1 MGFLKKITRPI
12 SKALDKIVPNEV
24 KPFLPYLAAVAPY
37 MLPPGA
43 GGIFGSIGIQNP
55 MLQRALLSGGLNLG
69 SQLAQEGSEGDF
81 SGISALLAAGQGAL
95 TAPGASQSLEALRPT
110 VGAEGQLT
118 GLQSLGSK
126 SISLLQRGS
135 EGLQNI
141 MEAGKADPFSMAGL
155 KAASIPIT
163 QGTTDLAMSTA
174 RRALK
179 DYEDEL
185 AAFNEQADA
194 TTAASDLARRNAI
207 ISSMTAAAFD
217 EDTIDDTLSQ
227 LGLKNGGRVGFA
239 QGGNKKTMIVD
250 LLNKGADLDLIKAT
264 TDASDEEIMEAVDF
278 FKYGGAGVPLPT
290 FNESGKMIDDGLY
303 KGRETRP
310 EAKAYGGIMTAKRG
324 LVNAPGGYAGEEE
337 MDRGGGIS
345 IGIGKLYPK
354 MLKQRAGEVVDFL
367 SPSNIKDMP
376 KDFSNFLKKS
386 FNDPEGPYQK
396 IKQDMI
402 KSKDKKSSSDEGFG
416 GIEKAVESVEE
427 KPKTFLVD
435 KLKVTVNPGESQE
448 KATLNA
454 IFNDVDDVMP
464 QDRKEEFYRLLIP
477 KLKNT
482 GEISDNEYKMLMQEV
497 FSKAKGGIISLN
509 MGGSVLPKGIEM
521 DLRGGGFI
529 PMGSMEKA
537 DDVPA
542 RVSKN
547 EFVMTADA
555 VKAAGGG
562 SINKGAQRM
571 YQLMN
576 NLEARV

>member
-1 MGFLKKITRPI
+1 MGLLKKITKPI
-12 SKALDKIVPNEV
+12 SKVLDKIVPNEV

-55 MLQRALLSGGLNLG
+55 MLQRALLTGTLNLG

-163 QGTTDLAMSTA
+163 QGSADLAMATA

-185 AAFNEQADA
+185 AAFNEQAGA
-194 TTAASDLARRNAI
+194 TTEASNLARRNAI

-217 EDTIDDTLSQ
+217 QDTIDDTLAQ
-227 LGLKNGGRVGFA
+227 LGLKNGGRVGA
-239 QGGNKKTMIVD
+239 MN
-250 LLNKGADLDLIKAT
+250 
-264 TDASDEEIMEAVDF
+264 
-278 FKYGGAGVPLPT
+278 
-290 FNESGKMIDDGLY
+290 
-303 KGRETRP
+303 
-310 EAKAYGGIMTAKRG
+310 GGIMTAKRG

-337 MDRGGGIS
+337 MDRGEGIS

-402 KSKDKKSSSDEGFG
+402 KSKNKKSSSDEGFG
-416 GIEKAVESVEE
+416 GIEKAVESVEK

-555 VKAAGGG
+555 VRAAGGG

>member
-1 MGFLKKITRPI
+1 MGLLKKITKPI
-12 SKALDKIVPNEV
+12 SKVLDKIVPNEV

-43 GGIFGSIGIQNP
+43 GLGALGGSLNP
-55 MLQRALLSGGLNLG
+55 MLQRALLSGTLNLG

-81 SGISALLAAGQGAL
+81 SALSLGLAGLQGAL
-95 TAPGASQSLEALRPT
+95 TAPRASQSLEALRPT
-110 VGAEGQLT
+110 VGAEGELT

-126 SISLLQRGS
+126 SINLLQRGS

-141 MEAGKADPFSMAGL
+141 MEAGKANPFSMAGL
-155 KAASIPIT
+155 KAASIPLT

-185 AAFNEQADA
+185 AAFNEQAGA

-217 EDTIDDTLSQ
+217 QDSIDDTLSQ

-416 GIEKAVESVEE
+416 GIEKAVESVEQ

-555 VKAAGGG
+555 VRAAGGG

>member
-1 MGFLKKITRPI
+1 MGFLKKITKPI
-12 SKALDKIVPNEV
+12 SKVLDKIVPNEV
-24 KPFLPYLAAVAPY
+24 KPFLPYVAAVAPY

-55 MLQRALLSGGLNLG
+55 MLQRALLTGGLNLG

-163 QGTTDLAMSTA
+163 QGSTDLAMSTA

-185 AAFNEQADA
+185 AAFNEQAGA
-194 TTAASDLARRNAI
+194 TTAASNLARRNAI

-217 EDTIDDTLSQ
+217 QDIIDDTLAQ
-227 LGLKNGGRVGFA
+227 LGLRNGGRVGA
-239 QGGNKKTMIVD
+239 MN
-250 LLNKGADLDLIKAT
+250 
-264 TDASDEEIMEAVDF
+264 
-278 FKYGGAGVPLPT
+278 
-290 FNESGKMIDDGLY
+290 
-303 KGRETRP
+303 
-310 EAKAYGGIMTAKRG
+310 GGIMTAKRG

-402 KSKDKKSSSDEGFG
+402 KSKNKKSSSDEGFG
-416 GIEKAVESVEE
+416 GIEKAVESVEQ

-555 VKAAGGG
+555 VRAAGGG

>member
-24 KPFLPYLAAVAPY
+24 KPFLPYLAAIAPY
-37 MLPPGA
+37 MLPAGA
-43 GGIFGSIGIQNP
+43 GLGALGGSLNP
-55 MLQRALLSGGLNLG
+55 MFQRALLSGALNLG

-81 SGISALLAAGQGAL
+81 SAMSVGLAGLQGAL
-95 TAPGASQSLEALRPT
+95 TAPRASQSLEALRPT
-110 VGAEGQLT
+110 VGAEGELT

-126 SISLLQRGS
+126 SINLLQRGS

-141 MEAGKADPFSMAGL
+141 MEAGKANPFSMAGL
-155 KAASIPIT
+155 KAASIPLT

-194 TTAASDLARRNAI
+194 TTVASDLARRNAI

-217 EDTIDDTLSQ
+217 EDTIDDTLAQ
-227 LGLKNGGRVGFA
+227 LGLRNGGRVGA
-239 QGGNKKTMIVD
+239 MN
-250 LLNKGADLDLIKAT
+250 
-264 TDASDEEIMEAVDF
+264 
-278 FKYGGAGVPLPT
+278 
-290 FNESGKMIDDGLY
+290 
-303 KGRETRP
+303 
-310 EAKAYGGIMTAKRG
+310 GGIMTAKRG

-402 KSKDKKSSSDEGFG
+402 KSKNKKSSSDEGFG
-416 GIEKAVESVEE
+416 GIEKAVESVEK

-555 VKAAGGG
+555 VRAAGGG

>member
-1 MGFLKKITRPI
+1 MGFLKKITKPI

-24 KPFLPYLAAVAPY
+24 KPFLPYLAAIAPY
-37 MLPPGA
+37 MLPAGA
-43 GGIFGSIGIQNP
+43 GLGALGGSLNP
-55 MLQRALLSGGLNLG
+55 MFQRALLSGALNLG

-81 SGISALLAAGQGAL
+81 SAMSLGLAGLQGAL
-95 TAPGASQSLEALRPT
+95 TAPRASQSLEALRPT
-110 VGAEGQLT
+110 VGAEGELT

-126 SISLLQRGS
+126 SINLLQRGS
-135 EGLQNI
+135 EGLQNT
-141 MEAGKADPFSMAGL
+141 MEAGKANPFSMAGL
-155 KAASIPIT
+155 KAASIPLT

-174 RRALK
+174 RKALK
-179 DYEDEL
+179 DYESEL
-185 AAFNEQADA
+185 AAFNEQAGA
-194 TTAASDLARRNAI
+194 TTEASDLARRNAI

-217 EDTIDDTLSQ
+217 EDTIDDTLAQ
-227 LGLKNGGRVGFA
+227 LGLRNGGRVGA
-239 QGGNKKTMIVD
+239 MN
-250 LLNKGADLDLIKAT
+250 
-264 TDASDEEIMEAVDF
+264 
-278 FKYGGAGVPLPT
+278 
-290 FNESGKMIDDGLY
+290 
-303 KGRETRP
+303 
-310 EAKAYGGIMTAKRG
+310 GGIMTAKRG

-337 MDRGGGIS
+337 MD
-345 IGIGKLYPK
+345 
-354 MLKQRAGEVVDFL
+354 
-367 SPSNIKDMP
+367 
-376 KDFSNFLKKS
+376 
-386 FNDPEGPYQK
+386 
-396 IKQDMI
+396 
-402 KSKDKKSSSDEGFG
+402 SDEGFG
-416 GIEKAVESVEE
+416 GIEKAVESVEK

-448 KATLNA
+448 KAMLNA
-454 IFNDVDDVMP
+454 MFNDVDDVMP

>member
-37 MLPPGA
+37 MLPAGA
-43 GGIFGSIGIQNP
+43 GLGALGGSLNP
-55 MLQRALLSGGLNLG
+55 MFQRALLSGALNLG

-81 SGISALLAAGQGAL
+81 SAMSLGLAGLQGAL
-95 TAPGASQSLEALRPT
+95 TAPRASQSLEALRPT
-110 VGAEGQLT
+110 VGAEGELT

-126 SISLLQRGS
+126 SINLLQRGS

-141 MEAGKADPFSMAGL
+141 MEAGKANPFSMAGL
-155 KAASIPIT
+155 KAASIPLT

-185 AAFNEQADA
+185 AAFNEQAGA

-227 LGLKNGGRVGFA
+227 LGLKNGGRVGA
-239 QGGNKKTMIVD
+239 MN
-250 LLNKGADLDLIKAT
+250 
-264 TDASDEEIMEAVDF
+264 
-278 FKYGGAGVPLPT
+278 
-290 FNESGKMIDDGLY
+290 
-303 KGRETRP
+303 
-310 EAKAYGGIMTAKRG
+310 GGIMTAKRG

-416 GIEKAVESVEE
+416 GIEKAVESVEQ

-555 VKAAGGG
+555 VRAAGGG

>member
-24 KPFLPYLAAVAPY
+24 KPFLPYVAAVAP
-37 MLPPGA
+37 MLYS
-43 GGIFGSIGIQNP
+43 GGLGGTNVFQQ
-55 MLQRALLSGGLNLG
+55 MLRRAALSGGLNLG
-69 SQLAQEGSEGDF
+69 AQLAQEGSEGDF
-81 SGISALLAAGQGAL
+81 SVGSLGLASLTGAL
-95 TAPGASQSLEALRPT
+95 TTPGSSELLGARAGIAAEQPGTLAKIKSSGLQALSKGAGFLEG
-110 VGAEGQLT
+110 GAETLRT
-118 GLQSLGSK
+118 
-126 SISLLQRGS
+126 
-135 EGLQNI
+135 E
-141 MEAGKADPFSMAGL
+141 PFSMPGL
-155 KAASIPIT
+155 KAATVPIT

-185 AAFNEQADA
+185 AAFNEQAGA

-217 EDTIDDTLSQ
+217 EDTIDDTLAQ
-227 LGLKNGGRVGFA
+227 LGLKNGGRVGA
-239 QGGNKKTMIVD
+239 MN
-250 LLNKGADLDLIKAT
+250 
-264 TDASDEEIMEAVDF
+264 
-278 FKYGGAGVPLPT
+278 
-290 FNESGKMIDDGLY
+290 
-303 KGRETRP
+303 
-310 EAKAYGGIMTAKRG
+310 GGIMTAKRG
-324 LVNAPGGYAGEEE
+324 LVNAPGGYAGE
-337 MDRGGGIS
+337 
-345 IGIGKLYPK
+345 
-354 MLKQRAGEVVDFL
+354 
-367 SPSNIKDMP
+367 
-376 KDFSNFLKKS
+376 
-386 FNDPEGPYQK
+386 
-396 IKQDMI
+396 
-402 KSKDKKSSSDEGFG
+402 EGFG

-555 VKAAGGG
+555 VRAAGGG

>member
-24 KPFLPYLAAVAPY
+24 KPFLPYLAAIAPY
-37 MLPPGA
+37 MLPAGA
-43 GGIFGSIGIQNP
+43 GLGALGGSLNP
-55 MLQRALLSGGLNLG
+55 MFQRALLSGALNLG

-81 SGISALLAAGQGAL
+81 SAMSLGLAGLQGAL

-110 VGAEGQLT
+110 VGAEGELT

-126 SISLLQRGS
+126 SINLLQRGS

-141 MEAGKADPFSMAGL
+141 MEAGKANPFSMAGL
-155 KAASIPIT
+155 KAASIPLT

-194 TTAASDLARRNAI
+194 TTEASDLARRNAI

-217 EDTIDDTLSQ
+217 EDTIDDTLAQ
-227 LGLKNGGRVGFA
+227 LGLKNGGRVGA
-239 QGGNKKTMIVD
+239 MN
-250 LLNKGADLDLIKAT
+250 
-264 TDASDEEIMEAVDF
+264 
-278 FKYGGAGVPLPT
+278 
-290 FNESGKMIDDGLY
+290 
-303 KGRETRP
+303 
-310 EAKAYGGIMTAKRG
+310 GGIMTAKRG

-337 MDRGGGIS
+337 MDRGAGIS

-396 IKQDMI
+396 IKQDMM

-416 GIEKAVESVEE
+416 GIEKAVESVEQ

-448 KATLNA
+448 KAMLNA
-454 IFNDVDDVMP
+454 MFNDVDDVMP

-555 VKAAGGG
+555 VRAAGGG

>member
-1 MGFLKKITRPI
+1 MGFLKKITKPI

-24 KPFLPYLAAVAPY
+24 KPFLPYLAAIAPY
-37 MLPPGA
+37 MLPAGA
-43 GGIFGSIGIQNP
+43 GLGALGGSLNP
-55 MLQRALLSGGLNLG
+55 MFQRALLSGALNLG

-81 SGISALLAAGQGAL
+81 SAMSLGLAGLQGAL
-95 TAPGASQSLEALRPT
+95 TAPRASQSLEALRPT
-110 VGAEGQLT
+110 VGAEGELT

-126 SISLLQRGS
+126 SINLLQRGS
-135 EGLQNI
+135 EGLQNT
-141 MEAGKADPFSMAGL
+141 MEAGKANPFSMAGL
-155 KAASIPIT
+155 KAASIPLT

-185 AAFNEQADA
+185 AAFNEQAGA
-194 TTAASDLARRNAI
+194 TTEASDLARRNAI

-217 EDTIDDTLSQ
+217 EDTIDDTLAQ
-227 LGLKNGGRVGFA
+227 LGLRNGGRVGA
-239 QGGNKKTMIVD
+239 MN
-250 LLNKGADLDLIKAT
+250 
-264 TDASDEEIMEAVDF
+264 
-278 FKYGGAGVPLPT
+278 
-290 FNESGKMIDDGLY
+290 
-303 KGRETRP
+303 
-310 EAKAYGGIMTAKRG
+310 GGIMTAKRG
-324 LVNAPGGYAGEEE
+324 LVNAPGGYAGEE
-337 MDRGGGIS
+337 
-345 IGIGKLYPK
+345 
-354 MLKQRAGEVVDFL
+354 
-367 SPSNIKDMP
+367 
-376 KDFSNFLKKS
+376 
-386 FNDPEGPYQK
+386 
-396 IKQDMI
+396 
-402 KSKDKKSSSDEGFG
+402 GFG
-416 GIEKAVESVEE
+416 GIEKAVESVEK

-454 IFNDVDDVMP
+454 MFNDVDDVMP

-555 VKAAGGG
+555 VRAAGGG

>member
-24 KPFLPYLAAVAPY
+24 KPFLPYLAAIAPY
-37 MLPPGA
+37 MLPAGA
-43 GGIFGSIGIQNP
+43 GLGALGGSLNP
-55 MLQRALLSGGLNLG
+55 MFQRALLSGALNLG

-81 SGISALLAAGQGAL
+81 SAMSVGLAGLQGAL
-95 TAPGASQSLEALRPT
+95 TAPRASQSLEALRPT
-110 VGAEGQLT
+110 VGAEGELT

-126 SISLLQRGS
+126 SINLLQRGS

-141 MEAGKADPFSMAGL
+141 MEAGKANPFSMAGL
-155 KAASIPIT
+155 KAASIPLT

-194 TTAASDLARRNAI
+194 TTVASDLARRNAI

-217 EDTIDDTLSQ
+217 EDTIDDTLAQ
-227 LGLKNGGRVGFA
+227 LGLRNGGRVGA
-239 QGGNKKTMIVD
+239 MN
-250 LLNKGADLDLIKAT
+250 
-264 TDASDEEIMEAVDF
+264 
-278 FKYGGAGVPLPT
+278 
-290 FNESGKMIDDGLY
+290 
-303 KGRETRP
+303 
-310 EAKAYGGIMTAKRG
+310 GGIMTAKRG

-454 IFNDVDDVMP
+454 MFNDVDDVMP

-555 VKAAGGG
+555 VRAAGGG

>member
-110 VGAEGQLT
+110 VGAEGELT

-185 AAFNEQADA
+185 AAFNEQAGA

-227 LGLKNGGRVGFA
+227 LGLKNGGRVGA
-239 QGGNKKTMIVD
+239 MN
-250 LLNKGADLDLIKAT
+250 
-264 TDASDEEIMEAVDF
+264 
-278 FKYGGAGVPLPT
+278 
-290 FNESGKMIDDGLY
+290 
-303 KGRETRP
+303 
-310 EAKAYGGIMTAKRG
+310 GGIMTAKRG

-416 GIEKAVESVEE
+416 GIEKAVESVEQ

-482 GEISDNEYKMLMQEV
+482 GEISDNEYEMLMQEV

>member
-37 MLPPGA
+37 MLPAGA
-43 GGIFGSIGIQNP
+43 GLGALGGSLNP
-55 MLQRALLSGGLNLG
+55 MFQRALLSGALNLG

-81 SGISALLAAGQGAL
+81 SAMSLGLAGLQGAL
-95 TAPGASQSLEALRPT
+95 TAPRASQSLEALRPT
-110 VGAEGQLT
+110 VGAEGELT

-126 SISLLQRGS
+126 SINLLQRGS
-135 EGLQNI
+135 EGLQNT
-141 MEAGKADPFSMAGL
+141 MEAGKANPFSMAGL
-155 KAASIPIT
+155 KAASIPLT

-185 AAFNEQADA
+185 AAFNEQAGA
-194 TTAASDLARRNAI
+194 TTEASNLARRNAI

-217 EDTIDDTLSQ
+217 EDTIDDTLAQ
-227 LGLKNGGRVGFA
+227 LGLKNGGRVGA
-239 QGGNKKTMIVD
+239 MN
-250 LLNKGADLDLIKAT
+250 
-264 TDASDEEIMEAVDF
+264 
-278 FKYGGAGVPLPT
+278 
-290 FNESGKMIDDGLY
+290 
-303 KGRETRP
+303 
-310 EAKAYGGIMTAKRG
+310 GGIMTAKRG
-324 LVNAPGGYAGEEE
+324 LVNAPGGYAGE
-337 MDRGGGIS
+337 
-345 IGIGKLYPK
+345 
-354 MLKQRAGEVVDFL
+354 
-367 SPSNIKDMP
+367 
-376 KDFSNFLKKS
+376 
-386 FNDPEGPYQK
+386 
-396 IKQDMI
+396 
-402 KSKDKKSSSDEGFG
+402 EGFG

-555 VKAAGGG
+555 VRAAGGG

>member
-55 MLQRALLSGGLNLG
+55 MLQRALLTGGLNLG

-110 VGAEGQLT
+110 VGAEGELT

-126 SISLLQRGS
+126 SINLLQRGS

-155 KAASIPIT
+155 KAASIPLT
-163 QGTTDLAMSTA
+163 QGSADLAMATA
-174 RRALK
+174 RKALK
-179 DYEDEL
+179 DYESEL

-217 EDTIDDTLSQ
+217 EDTIDDTLAQ
-227 LGLKNGGRVGFA
+227 LGLKNGGRVGA
-239 QGGNKKTMIVD
+239 MN
-250 LLNKGADLDLIKAT
+250 
-264 TDASDEEIMEAVDF
+264 
-278 FKYGGAGVPLPT
+278 
-290 FNESGKMIDDGLY
+290 
-303 KGRETRP
+303 
-310 EAKAYGGIMTAKRG
+310 GGIMTAKRG

-416 GIEKAVESVEE
+416 GIEKAVESVEQ

-448 KATLNA
+448 KAMLNA

-555 VKAAGGG
+555 VRAAGGG

>member
-37 MLPPGA
+37 MLPAGA
-43 GGIFGSIGIQNP
+43 GLGALGGSLNP
-55 MLQRALLSGGLNLG
+55 MFQRALLSGALNLG

-81 SGISALLAAGQGAL
+81 SAMSLGLAGLQGAL

-110 VGAEGQLT
+110 VGAEGELT

-126 SISLLQRGS
+126 SINLLQRGS

-141 MEAGKADPFSMAGL
+141 MEAGKANPFSMAGL
-155 KAASIPIT
+155 KAASIPLT

-185 AAFNEQADA
+185 AAFNEQAGA
-194 TTAASDLARRNAI
+194 TTEASNLARRNAI

-217 EDTIDDTLSQ
+217 QDTIDDTLSQ
-227 LGLKNGGRVGFA
+227 LGLKNGGRVGA
-239 QGGNKKTMIVD
+239 MN
-250 LLNKGADLDLIKAT
+250 
-264 TDASDEEIMEAVDF
+264 
-278 FKYGGAGVPLPT
+278 
-290 FNESGKMIDDGLY
+290 
-303 KGRETRP
+303 
-310 EAKAYGGIMTAKRG
+310 GGIMTAKRG

-448 KATLNA
+448 KAMLNA
-454 IFNDVDDVMP
+454 MFNDVDDVMP

-555 VKAAGGG
+555 VRAAGGG

>member
-12 SKALDKIVPNEV
+12 SKALDKIVPNEI
-24 KPFLPYLAAVAPY
+24 KPFLPYVAAVAP
-37 MLPPGA
+37 MLYS
-43 GGIFGSIGIQNP
+43 GGLGGTNVFQQ
-55 MLQRALLSGGLNLG
+55 MLRRAALSGGLNLG
-69 SQLAQEGSEGDF
+69 AQLAQEGSEGDF
-81 SGISALLAAGQGAL
+81 SVGSLGLASLTGAL
-95 TAPGASQSLEALRPT
+95 TTPGSSELLGARAGIAAEQPGTLAKIKSSGLQALSKGAGFLEG
-110 VGAEGQLT
+110 GAETLRT
-118 GLQSLGSK
+118 
-126 SISLLQRGS
+126 
-135 EGLQNI
+135 E
-141 MEAGKADPFSMAGL
+141 PFSMPGL
-155 KAASIPIT
+155 KAATVPIA
-163 QGTTDLAMSTA
+163 QGTTDVAMATA
-174 RRALK
+174 RKALK

-185 AAFNEQADA
+185 AAFNEQAGA

-217 EDTIDDTLSQ
+217 QDSIDDTLAQ
-227 LGLKNGGRVGFA
+227 LGLRNGGRVGFA

-386 FNDPEGPYQK
+386 FNDPEGPYQT
-396 IKQDMI
+396 IKQDMM

-416 GIEKAVESVEE
+416 GIEKAVESVEQ

-448 KATLNA
+448 KAMLNA
-454 IFNDVDDVMP
+454 MFNDVDDVMP

-482 GEISDNEYKMLMQEV
+482 GEISDNEYEMLMQEV

-555 VKAAGGG
+555 VRAAGGG

-576 NLEARV
+576 NLEARA

>member
-24 KPFLPYLAAVAPY
+24 KPFLPYLAAIAPY
-37 MLPPGA
+37 MLPAGA
-43 GGIFGSIGIQNP
+43 GLGALGGSLNP
-55 MLQRALLSGGLNLG
+55 MFQRALLSGALNLG

-81 SGISALLAAGQGAL
+81 SGMSLGLAGLQGAL

-110 VGAEGQLT
+110 VGAEGELT

-126 SISLLQRGS
+126 SINLLQRGS

-141 MEAGKADPFSMAGL
+141 MEAGKANPFSMAGL
-155 KAASIPIT
+155 KAASIPLT

-185 AAFNEQADA
+185 AAFNEQADT

-227 LGLKNGGRVGFA
+227 LGLKNGGRVGA
-239 QGGNKKTMIVD
+239 MN
-250 LLNKGADLDLIKAT
+250 
-264 TDASDEEIMEAVDF
+264 
-278 FKYGGAGVPLPT
+278 
-290 FNESGKMIDDGLY
+290 
-303 KGRETRP
+303 
-310 EAKAYGGIMTAKRG
+310 GGIMTAKRG

-337 MDRGGGIS
+337 MDRGAGIS

-396 IKQDMI
+396 IKQDMM

-416 GIEKAVESVEE
+416 GIEKAVESVEQ

-448 KATLNA
+448 KAMLNA
-454 IFNDVDDVMP
+454 MFNDVDDVMP

-482 GEISDNEYKMLMQEV
+482 GEISDNEYEMLMQEV

-555 VKAAGGG
+555 VRAAGGG

>member
-37 MLPPGA
+37 MLPAGA
-43 GGIFGSIGIQNP
+43 GLGALGGSLNP
-55 MLQRALLSGGLNLG
+55 MFQRALLSGALNLG

-81 SGISALLAAGQGAL
+81 SAMSLGLAGLQGAL

-126 SISLLQRGS
+126 SINLLQRGS

-141 MEAGKADPFSMAGL
+141 MEAGKANPFSMAGL
-155 KAASIPIT
+155 KAASIPLT

-185 AAFNEQADA
+185 AAFNEQAGA
-194 TTAASDLARRNAI
+194 TTEASNLARRNAI

-227 LGLKNGGRVGFA
+227 LGLKNGGRVGA
-239 QGGNKKTMIVD
+239 MN
-250 LLNKGADLDLIKAT
+250 
-264 TDASDEEIMEAVDF
+264 
-278 FKYGGAGVPLPT
+278 
-290 FNESGKMIDDGLY
+290 
-303 KGRETRP
+303 
-310 EAKAYGGIMTAKRG
+310 GGIMTAKRG

-402 KSKDKKSSSDEGFG
+402 KSKNKKSSSDEGFG
-416 GIEKAVESVEE
+416 GIEKAVESVEQ

-555 VKAAGGG
+555 VRAAGGG

>member
-37 MLPPGA
+37 MLPAGA
-43 GGIFGSIGIQNP
+43 GLGALGGSLNP
-55 MLQRALLSGGLNLG
+55 MFQRALLSGALNLG

-81 SGISALLAAGQGAL
+81 SAMSLGLAGLQGAL
-95 TAPGASQSLEALRPT
+95 TAPRASQSLEALRPT
-110 VGAEGQLT
+110 VGAEGELT

-126 SISLLQRGS
+126 SINLLQRGS

-141 MEAGKADPFSMAGL
+141 MEAGKANPFSMAGL
-155 KAASIPIT
+155 KAASIPLT

-185 AAFNEQADA
+185 AAFNEQADS

-227 LGLKNGGRVGFA
+227 LGLKNGGRVGA
-239 QGGNKKTMIVD
+239 MN
-250 LLNKGADLDLIKAT
+250 
-264 TDASDEEIMEAVDF
+264 
-278 FKYGGAGVPLPT
+278 
-290 FNESGKMIDDGLY
+290 
-303 KGRETRP
+303 
-310 EAKAYGGIMTAKRG
+310 GGIMTAKRG

-416 GIEKAVESVEE
+416 GIEKAVESVEQ

-482 GEISDNEYKMLMQEV
+482 GEISDNEYEMLMQEV

>member
-37 MLPPGA
+37 MLPAGA
-43 GGIFGSIGIQNP
+43 GLGALGGSLNP
-55 MLQRALLSGGLNLG
+55 MFQRALLSGALNLG

-81 SGISALLAAGQGAL
+81 SAMSVGLAGLQGAL
-95 TAPGASQSLEALRPT
+95 TAPRASQSLEALRPT
-110 VGAEGQLT
+110 VGAEGELT

-126 SISLLQRGS
+126 SINLLQRGS

-141 MEAGKADPFSMAGL
+141 MEAGKANPFSMAGL
-155 KAASIPIT
+155 KAASIPLT

-185 AAFNEQADA
+185 AAFNEQAGA

-217 EDTIDDTLSQ
+217 EDTIDDTLAQ
-227 LGLKNGGRVGFA
+227 LGLRNGGRVGA
-239 QGGNKKTMIVD
+239 MN
-250 LLNKGADLDLIKAT
+250 
-264 TDASDEEIMEAVDF
+264 
-278 FKYGGAGVPLPT
+278 
-290 FNESGKMIDDGLY
+290 
-303 KGRETRP
+303 
-310 EAKAYGGIMTAKRG
+310 GGIMTAKRG

-416 GIEKAVESVEE
+416 GIEKAVESVEQ

-555 VKAAGGG
+555 VRAAGGG

>member
-1 MGFLKKITRPI
+1 MGFLKKITKPI

-24 KPFLPYLAAVAPY
+24 KPFLPYLAAIAPY

-55 MLQRALLSGGLNLG
+55 MLQRALLTGTLNLG

-163 QGTTDLAMSTA
+163 QGSADLAMATA

-185 AAFNEQADA
+185 AAFNEQAGA
-194 TTAASDLARRNAI
+194 TTEASNLARRNAI

-227 LGLKNGGRVGFA
+227 LGLKNGGRVGA
-239 QGGNKKTMIVD
+239 MN
-250 LLNKGADLDLIKAT
+250 
-264 TDASDEEIMEAVDF
+264 
-278 FKYGGAGVPLPT
+278 
-290 FNESGKMIDDGLY
+290 
-303 KGRETRP
+303 
-310 EAKAYGGIMTAKRG
+310 GGIMTAKRG

-337 MDRGGGIS
+337 MDRGAGIS

-402 KSKDKKSSSDEGFG
+402 KSKNKKSSSDEGFG
-416 GIEKAVESVEE
+416 GIEKAVESVEK

-448 KATLNA
+448 KAMLNA
-454 IFNDVDDVMP
+454 MFNDVDDVMP

-482 GEISDNEYKMLMQEV
+482 GEISDNEYQMLMQEV

-555 VKAAGGG
+555 VRAAGGG

>member
-1 MGFLKKITRPI
+1 
-12 SKALDKIVPNEV
+12 
-24 KPFLPYLAAVAPY
+24 
-37 MLPPGA
+37 
-43 GGIFGSIGIQNP
+43 
-55 MLQRALLSGGLNLG
+55 
-69 SQLAQEGSEGDF
+69 
-81 SGISALLAAGQGAL
+81 
-95 TAPGASQSLEALRPT
+95 
-110 VGAEGQLT
+110 
-118 GLQSLGSK
+118 
-126 SISLLQRGS
+126 
-135 EGLQNI
+135 

-155 KAASIPIT
+155 KAASIPLT

-185 AAFNEQADA
+185 AAFNEQAGA
-194 TTAASDLARRNAI
+194 TTEASDLARRNAI

-217 EDTIDDTLSQ
+217 EDTIDDTLAQ
-227 LGLKNGGRVGFA
+227 LGLRNGGRVGA
-239 QGGNKKTMIVD
+239 MN
-250 LLNKGADLDLIKAT
+250 
-264 TDASDEEIMEAVDF
+264 
-278 FKYGGAGVPLPT
+278 
-290 FNESGKMIDDGLY
+290 
-303 KGRETRP
+303 
-310 EAKAYGGIMTAKRG
+310 GGIMTAKRG

-337 MDRGGGIS
+337 MDRGEGIS

-402 KSKDKKSSSDEGFG
+402 KSKNKKSSSDEGFG
-416 GIEKAVESVEE
+416 GIEKAVESVEK

-555 VKAAGGG
+555 VRAAGGG

>member
-12 SKALDKIVPNEV
+12 SKALDKIVPNEI
-24 KPFLPYLAAVAPY
+24 KPFLPYVAAVAPMIY
-37 MLPPGA
+37 SGGLGGTNVFQQMLR
-43 GGIFGSIGIQNP
+43 
-55 MLQRALLSGGLNLG
+55 RAALSGGLNLG
-69 SQLAQEGSEGDF
+69 AQLAQEGSEGDF
-81 SGISALLAAGQGAL
+81 SVGSLGLASLTGAL
-95 TAPGASQSLEALRPT
+95 TTPGSSELLGARAGIAAEQPGTLAKIKSSGLQALSKGAGFLEG
-110 VGAEGQLT
+110 GAETLRT
-118 GLQSLGSK
+118 
-126 SISLLQRGS
+126 
-135 EGLQNI
+135 
-141 MEAGKADPFSMAGL
+141 DPFSMAGL
-155 KAASIPIT
+155 KAATVPIA
-163 QGTTDLAMSTA
+163 QGTTDVAMATA
-174 RRALK
+174 RKALK

-185 AAFNEQADA
+185 AAFNEQAGA
-194 TTAASDLARRNAI
+194 TTTASNLARRNAI

-217 EDTIDDTLSQ
+217 EDTIDDTLAQ
-227 LGLKNGGRVGFA
+227 LGLRNGGRVGYKDAGFVTLKDLGITKRTEIEPKFEYNLKDFDLSKESPKVIIMNENGETQIMDEKLA
-239 QGGNKKTMIVD
+239 KKLGAKIIVD
-250 LLNKGADLDLIKAT
+250 SFDTEQILVRDKKA
-264 TDASDEEIMEAVDF
+264 
-278 FKYGGAGVPLPT
+278 
-290 FNESGKMIDDGLY
+290 N
-303 KGRETRP
+303 
-310 EAKAYGGIMTAKRG
+310 GGIMTAKRG

-337 MDRGGGIS
+337 MDRGEGIN

-354 MLKQRAGEVVDFL
+354 MVKQRAGEVVDFL

-386 FNDPEGPYQK
+386 FNDPEGPYQT
-396 IKQDMI
+396 IKQDMM

-416 GIEKAVESVEE
+416 GIEKAVESVEQ

-448 KATLNA
+448 KAMLNA
-454 IFNDVDDVMP
+454 MFNDVDDVMP

-482 GEISDNEYKMLMQEV
+482 GEISDNEYEMLMQEV

-529 PMGSMEKA
+529 PMGSIEKA

-555 VKAAGGG
+555 VRAAGGG

-576 NLEARV
+576 NLEARA

>member
-1 MGFLKKITRPI
+1 MF
-12 SKALDKIVPNEV
+12 
-24 KPFLPYLAAVAPY
+24 
-37 MLPPGA
+37 
-43 GGIFGSIGIQNP
+43 
-55 MLQRALLSGGLNLG
+55 QRALLSGALNLG

-81 SGISALLAAGQGAL
+81 SAMSVGLAGLQGAL
-95 TAPGASQSLEALRPT
+95 TAPRASQSLEALRPT
-110 VGAEGQLT
+110 VGAEGELT

-126 SISLLQRGS
+126 SINLLQRGS

-141 MEAGKADPFSMAGL
+141 MEAGKANPFSMAGL
-155 KAASIPIT
+155 KAASIPLT

-185 AAFNEQADA
+185 AAFNEQADS

-227 LGLKNGGRVGFA
+227 LGLKNGGRVGA
-239 QGGNKKTMIVD
+239 MN
-250 LLNKGADLDLIKAT
+250 
-264 TDASDEEIMEAVDF
+264 
-278 FKYGGAGVPLPT
+278 
-290 FNESGKMIDDGLY
+290 
-303 KGRETRP
+303 
-310 EAKAYGGIMTAKRG
+310 GGIMTAKRG
-324 LVNAPGGYAGEEE
+324 LVNAPGVYAGEEE

-416 GIEKAVESVEE
+416 GIEKAVESVEQ

-482 GEISDNEYKMLMQEV
+482 GEISDNEYEMLMQEV

>member
-24 KPFLPYLAAVAPY
+24 KPFLPYLAAIAPY
-37 MLPPGA
+37 MLPAGA
-43 GGIFGSIGIQNP
+43 GLGALGGSLNP
-55 MLQRALLSGGLNLG
+55 MFQRALLSGALNLG

-81 SGISALLAAGQGAL
+81 SAMSVGLAGLQGAL
-95 TAPGASQSLEALRPT
+95 TAPRASQSLEALRPT
-110 VGAEGQLT
+110 VGAEGELT

-126 SISLLQRGS
+126 SINLLQRGS
-135 EGLQNI
+135 EGLQNT
-141 MEAGKADPFSMAGL
+141 MEAGKANPFSMAGL
-155 KAASIPIT
+155 KAASIPLT

-185 AAFNEQADA
+185 AAFNEQAGA
-194 TTAASDLARRNAI
+194 TTEASNLARRNAI

-217 EDTIDDTLSQ
+217 EDTIDDTLAQ
-227 LGLKNGGRVGFA
+227 LGLRNGGRVGA
-239 QGGNKKTMIVD
+239 MN
-250 LLNKGADLDLIKAT
+250 
-264 TDASDEEIMEAVDF
+264 
-278 FKYGGAGVPLPT
+278 
-290 FNESGKMIDDGLY
+290 
-303 KGRETRP
+303 
-310 EAKAYGGIMTAKRG
+310 GGIMTAKRG
-324 LVNAPGGYAGEEE
+324 LVNTPGGYAGEEE
-337 MDRGGGIS
+337 MDRGAGIS

-396 IKQDMI
+396 IKQDMM

-416 GIEKAVESVEE
+416 GIEKAVESVEQ

-448 KATLNA
+448 KAMLNA
-454 IFNDVDDVMP
+454 MFNDVDDVMP

-555 VKAAGGG
+555 VRAAGGG

>member
-37 MLPPGA
+37 MLPAGA
-43 GGIFGSIGIQNP
+43 GLGALGGSLNP
-55 MLQRALLSGGLNLG
+55 MFQRALLSGALNLG

-81 SGISALLAAGQGAL
+81 SALSLGLAGLQGAL
-95 TAPGASQSLEALRPT
+95 TAPRASQSLEALRPT
-110 VGAEGQLT
+110 VGAEGELT

-126 SISLLQRGS
+126 SINLLQRGS

-141 MEAGKADPFSMAGL
+141 MEAGKANKFSMAGL
-155 KAASIPIT
+155 KAASIPLT

-185 AAFNEQADA
+185 AAFNEQAGA
-194 TTAASDLARRNAI
+194 TTEASNLARRNAI

-217 EDTIDDTLSQ
+217 QDTIDDTLSQ
-227 LGLKNGGRVGFA
+227 LGLKNGGRVGA
-239 QGGNKKTMIVD
+239 MN
-250 LLNKGADLDLIKAT
+250 
-264 TDASDEEIMEAVDF
+264 
-278 FKYGGAGVPLPT
+278 
-290 FNESGKMIDDGLY
+290 
-303 KGRETRP
+303 
-310 EAKAYGGIMTAKRG
+310 GGIMTAKRG

-386 FNDPEGPYQK
+386 FNDPEGPYQT

-448 KATLNA
+448 KAMLNA
-454 IFNDVDDVMP
+454 MFNDVDDVMP

-555 VKAAGGG
+555 VRAAGGG

>member
-1 MGFLKKITRPI
+1 MGLLKKITKPI
-12 SKALDKIVPNEV
+12 SKVLDKIVPNEV
-24 KPFLPYLAAVAPY
+24 KPFLPYVAAVAP
-37 MLPPGA
+37 MLYS
-43 GGIFGSIGIQNP
+43 GGLGGTNVFQQ
-55 MLQRALLSGGLNLG
+55 MLRRAALSGGLNLG
-69 SQLAQEGSEGDF
+69 AQLAQEGSEGDF
-81 SGISALLAAGQGAL
+81 SVGSLGLASLTGAL
-95 TAPGASQSLEALRPT
+95 TTPGSSELLGARAGIAAEQPGTLAKIKSSGLQALSKGAGFLEG
-110 VGAEGQLT
+110 GAETLRT
-118 GLQSLGSK
+118 
-126 SISLLQRGS
+126 
-135 EGLQNI
+135 E
-141 MEAGKADPFSMAGL
+141 PFSMPGL
-155 KAASIPIT
+155 KAATVPIA
-163 QGTTDLAMSTA
+163 QGTTDVAMATA
-174 RRALK
+174 RKALK

-185 AAFNEQADA
+185 AAFNEQAGA

-217 EDTIDDTLSQ
+217 QDSIDDTLAQ
-227 LGLKNGGRVGFA
+227 LGLRNGGRVGFA

-386 FNDPEGPYQK
+386 FNDPEGPYQT
-396 IKQDMI
+396 IKQDMM

-416 GIEKAVESVEE
+416 GIEKAVESVEQ

-448 KATLNA
+448 KAMLNA
-454 IFNDVDDVMP
+454 MFNDVDDVMP

-482 GEISDNEYKMLMQEV
+482 GEISDNEYEMLMQEV

-562 SINKGAQRM
+562 SINKGARRM

>member
-1 MGFLKKITRPI
+1 MGLLKKITKPI
-12 SKALDKIVPNEV
+12 SKVLDKIVPNEV

-37 MLPPGA
+37 MLPAGA
-43 GGIFGSIGIQNP
+43 GLGALGGSLNP
-55 MLQRALLSGGLNLG
+55 MLQRALLSGTLNLG

-81 SGISALLAAGQGAL
+81 SALSLGLAGLQGAL
-95 TAPGASQSLEALRPT
+95 TAPRASQSLEALRPT
-110 VGAEGQLT
+110 VGAEGELT

-126 SISLLQRGS
+126 SINLLQRGS

-141 MEAGKADPFSMAGL
+141 MEAGKANPFSMAGL
-155 KAASIPIT
+155 KAASIPLT

-185 AAFNEQADA
+185 AAFNEQAGA
-194 TTAASDLARRNAI
+194 TTEASNLARRNAI

-217 EDTIDDTLSQ
+217 QDTIDDTLSQ
-227 LGLKNGGRVGFA
+227 LGLKNGGRVGA
-239 QGGNKKTMIVD
+239 MNGGT
-250 LLNKGADLDLIKAT
+250 
-264 TDASDEEIMEAVDF
+264 
-278 FKYGGAGVPLPT
+278 
-290 FNESGKMIDDGLY
+290 
-303 KGRETRP
+303 
-310 EAKAYGGIMTAKRG
+310 MTAKRG

-386 FNDPEGPYQK
+386 FNDPEGPYQT

-448 KATLNA
+448 KAMLNA
-454 IFNDVDDVMP
+454 MFNDVDDVMP

-555 VKAAGGG
+555 VRAAGGG

>member
-24 KPFLPYLAAVAPY
+24 KPFLPYLAAIAPY
-37 MLPPGA
+37 MLPAGA
-43 GGIFGSIGIQNP
+43 GLGALGGSLNP
-55 MLQRALLSGGLNLG
+55 MFQRALLSGALNLG

-81 SGISALLAAGQGAL
+81 SAMSVGLAGLQGAL
-95 TAPGASQSLEALRPT
+95 TAPRASQSLEALRPT
-110 VGAEGQLT
+110 VGAEGELT

-126 SISLLQRGS
+126 SINLLQRGS

-141 MEAGKADPFSMAGL
+141 MEAGKANPFSMAGL
-155 KAASIPIT
+155 KAASIPLT

-194 TTAASDLARRNAI
+194 TTVASDLARRNAI

-217 EDTIDDTLSQ
+217 EDTIDDTLAQ
-227 LGLKNGGRVGFA
+227 LGLRNGGRVGA
-239 QGGNKKTMIVD
+239 MN
-250 LLNKGADLDLIKAT
+250 
-264 TDASDEEIMEAVDF
+264 
-278 FKYGGAGVPLPT
+278 
-290 FNESGKMIDDGLY
+290 
-303 KGRETRP
+303 
-310 EAKAYGGIMTAKRG
+310 GGIMTAKRG

-555 VKAAGGG
+555 VRAAGGG

>member
-37 MLPPGA
+37 MLPAGA
-43 GGIFGSIGIQNP
+43 GLGALGGSLNP
-55 MLQRALLSGGLNLG
+55 MFQRALLSGALNLG

-81 SGISALLAAGQGAL
+81 SAMSLGLAGLQGAL

-110 VGAEGQLT
+110 VGAEGELT

-126 SISLLQRGS
+126 SINLLQRGS

-141 MEAGKADPFSMAGL
+141 MEAGKANPFSMAGL
-155 KAASIPIT
+155 KAASIPLT

-227 LGLKNGGRVGFA
+227 LGLKNGGRVGA
-239 QGGNKKTMIVD
+239 MN
-250 LLNKGADLDLIKAT
+250 
-264 TDASDEEIMEAVDF
+264 
-278 FKYGGAGVPLPT
+278 
-290 FNESGKMIDDGLY
+290 
-303 KGRETRP
+303 
-310 EAKAYGGIMTAKRG
+310 GGIMTAKRG

-416 GIEKAVESVEE
+416 GIEKAVESVEQ

>member
-1 MGFLKKITRPI
+1 MGFLKKITKPI

-37 MLPPGA
+37 MLPAGA
-43 GGIFGSIGIQNP
+43 GLGALGGSLNP
-55 MLQRALLSGGLNLG
+55 MFQRALLSGALNLG

-81 SGISALLAAGQGAL
+81 SAMSLGLAGLQGAL
-95 TAPGASQSLEALRPT
+95 TAPRASQSLEALRPT
-110 VGAEGQLT
+110 VGAEGELT

-126 SISLLQRGS
+126 SINLLQRGS
-135 EGLQNI
+135 EGLQNT
-141 MEAGKADPFSMAGL
+141 MEAGKANPFSMAGL
-155 KAASIPIT
+155 KAASIPLT

-185 AAFNEQADA
+185 AAFNEQAGA
-194 TTAASDLARRNAI
+194 TTEASNLARRNAI

-217 EDTIDDTLSQ
+217 EDTIDDTLAQ
-227 LGLKNGGRVGFA
+227 LGLRNGGRVGA
-239 QGGNKKTMIVD
+239 MN
-250 LLNKGADLDLIKAT
+250 
-264 TDASDEEIMEAVDF
+264 
-278 FKYGGAGVPLPT
+278 
-290 FNESGKMIDDGLY
+290 
-303 KGRETRP
+303 
-310 EAKAYGGIMTAKRG
+310 GGIMTAKRG
-324 LVNAPGGYAGEEE
+324 LVNAPGGYAGE
-337 MDRGGGIS
+337 
-345 IGIGKLYPK
+345 
-354 MLKQRAGEVVDFL
+354 
-367 SPSNIKDMP
+367 
-376 KDFSNFLKKS
+376 
-386 FNDPEGPYQK
+386 
-396 IKQDMI
+396 
-402 KSKDKKSSSDEGFG
+402 EGFG

-555 VKAAGGG
+555 VRAAGGG

>member
-1 MGFLKKITRPI
+1 MGLLKKITKPI
-12 SKALDKIVPNEV
+12 SKVLDKIVPNEV
-24 KPFLPYLAAVAPY
+24 KPFLPYLAAIAPY
-37 MLPPGA
+37 MLPAGA
-43 GGIFGSIGIQNP
+43 GLGALGGSLNP
-55 MLQRALLSGGLNLG
+55 MFQRALLSGALNLG

-81 SGISALLAAGQGAL
+81 SAMSLGLAGLQGAL

-110 VGAEGQLT
+110 VGAEGELT

-126 SISLLQRGS
+126 SINLLQRGS

-141 MEAGKADPFSMAGL
+141 MEAGKANPFSMAGL
-155 KAASIPIT
+155 KAASIPLT

-185 AAFNEQADA
+185 AAFNEQAGA
-194 TTAASDLARRNAI
+194 TTEASNLARRNAI

-217 EDTIDDTLSQ
+217 QDTIDDTLSQ
-227 LGLKNGGRVGFA
+227 LGLKNGGRVGA
-239 QGGNKKTMIVD
+239 MN
-250 LLNKGADLDLIKAT
+250 
-264 TDASDEEIMEAVDF
+264 
-278 FKYGGAGVPLPT
+278 
-290 FNESGKMIDDGLY
+290 
-303 KGRETRP
+303 
-310 EAKAYGGIMTAKRG
+310 GGIMTAKRG

-555 VKAAGGG
+555 VRAAGGG

>member
-43 GGIFGSIGIQNP
+43 GGLGALGGSLNP

-81 SGISALLAAGQGAL
+81 SALSLGLAGLQGAL

-110 VGAEGQLT
+110 VGAEGELT

-126 SISLLQRGS
+126 SINLLQRGS

-155 KAASIPIT
+155 KAASIPLT

-416 GIEKAVESVEE
+416 GIEKAVESVEQ

>member
-43 GGIFGSIGIQNP
+43 GGIFGSLGGSLNP
-55 MLQRALLSGGLNLG
+55 MFQRALLSGALNLG

-81 SGISALLAAGQGAL
+81 SAMSLGLAGLQGAL
-95 TAPGASQSLEALRPT
+95 TAPRASQSLEALRPT
-110 VGAEGQLT
+110 VGAEGELT

-126 SISLLQRGS
+126 SINLLQRGS

-141 MEAGKADPFSMAGL
+141 MEAGKANPFSMAGL
-155 KAASIPIT
+155 KAASIPLT

-185 AAFNEQADA
+185 AAFNEQADS

-227 LGLKNGGRVGFA
+227 LGLKNGGRVGA
-239 QGGNKKTMIVD
+239 MN
-250 LLNKGADLDLIKAT
+250 
-264 TDASDEEIMEAVDF
+264 
-278 FKYGGAGVPLPT
+278 
-290 FNESGKMIDDGLY
+290 
-303 KGRETRP
+303 
-310 EAKAYGGIMTAKRG
+310 GGIMTAKRG

-416 GIEKAVESVEE
+416 GIEKAVESVEQ

-482 GEISDNEYKMLMQEV
+482 GEISDNEYEMLMQEV

>member
-37 MLPPGA
+37 MLPAGA
-43 GGIFGSIGIQNP
+43 GLGALGGSLNP
-55 MLQRALLSGGLNLG
+55 MFQRALLSGALNLG

-81 SGISALLAAGQGAL
+81 SAMSLGLAGLQGAL

-110 VGAEGQLT
+110 VGAEGELT

-126 SISLLQRGS
+126 SINLLQRGS

-141 MEAGKADPFSMAGL
+141 MEAGKANPFSMAGL
-155 KAASIPIT
+155 KAASIPLT

-185 AAFNEQADA
+185 AAFNEQAGA
-194 TTAASDLARRNAI
+194 TTEASNLARRNAI

-227 LGLKNGGRVGFA
+227 LGLKNGGRVGA
-239 QGGNKKTMIVD
+239 MN
-250 LLNKGADLDLIKAT
+250 
-264 TDASDEEIMEAVDF
+264 
-278 FKYGGAGVPLPT
+278 
-290 FNESGKMIDDGLY
+290 
-303 KGRETRP
+303 
-310 EAKAYGGIMTAKRG
+310 GGIMTAKRG

-416 GIEKAVESVEE
+416 GIEKAVESVEQ

-482 GEISDNEYKMLMQEV
+482 GEISDNEYEMLMQEV

-555 VKAAGGG
+555 VRAAGGG

>member
-185 AAFNEQADA
+185 AAFNEQAGA
-194 TTAASDLARRNAI
+194 TTEASNLARRNAI

-227 LGLKNGGRVGFA
+227 LGLKNGGRVGA
-239 QGGNKKTMIVD
+239 MN
-250 LLNKGADLDLIKAT
+250 
-264 TDASDEEIMEAVDF
+264 
-278 FKYGGAGVPLPT
+278 
-290 FNESGKMIDDGLY
+290 
-303 KGRETRP
+303 
-310 EAKAYGGIMTAKRG
+310 GGIMTAKRG

-416 GIEKAVESVEE
+416 GIEKAVESVEQ

-482 GEISDNEYKMLMQEV
+482 GEISDNEYEMLMQEV

-555 VKAAGGG
+555 VRAAGGG

-576 NLEARV
+576 NLEARA

>member
-24 KPFLPYLAAVAPY
+24 KPFLPYLAAIAPY
-37 MLPPGA
+37 MLPAGA
-43 GGIFGSIGIQNP
+43 GLGALGGSLNP
-55 MLQRALLSGGLNLG
+55 MFQRALLSGALNLG

-81 SGISALLAAGQGAL
+81 SAMTVGLAGLQGAL
-95 TAPGASQSLEALRPT
+95 TAPRASQSLEALRPT
-110 VGAEGQLT
+110 VGAEGELT

-126 SISLLQRGS
+126 SINLLQRGS

-141 MEAGKADPFSMAGL
+141 MEAGKANPFSMAGL
-155 KAASIPIT
+155 KAASIPLT

-185 AAFNEQADA
+185 AAFNEQAGA
-194 TTAASDLARRNAI
+194 TTEASNLARRNAI

-217 EDTIDDTLSQ
+217 EDTIDDTLAQ
-227 LGLKNGGRVGFA
+227 LGLKNGGRVGA
-239 QGGNKKTMIVD
+239 MN
-250 LLNKGADLDLIKAT
+250 
-264 TDASDEEIMEAVDF
+264 
-278 FKYGGAGVPLPT
+278 
-290 FNESGKMIDDGLY
+290 
-303 KGRETRP
+303 
-310 EAKAYGGIMTAKRG
+310 GGIMTAKRG

-416 GIEKAVESVEE
+416 GIEKAVESVEQ

-555 VKAAGGG
+555 VRAAGGG